1 MPRSIK
7 KSPPAPSCFAFFLAF
22 SRLSPLFEFC
32 CASAS
37 AKEFKTD
44 FLARLCRA
52 NSSLPKWL
60 LWAVRV
66 GIIITGIGQG
76 VELELSGHGWDWT
89 RQWFDSKK
97 RFHSKIFYSLGP
109 SQNENFCA
117 FSLCILLPYSL
128 RPAIFFQT
136 FQQLFI
142 PWTQPDDLLR
152 LLRIEYHILIYSGSW
167 LGDSPPSPVVGG
179 VAKLFNSCPYKI
191 IYECRTVN
199 SVCVV
204 CVFNICKRI
213 RKVYQSAKLLSEK
226 FVRQMLT
233 RQRKAKARYL
243 KCLHTPPNPS

>member
-7 KSPPAPSCFAFFLAF
+7 KSPPAPSCLSSGFAFSLAF
-22 SRLSPLFEFC
+22 YRLSPLFEFC
-32 CASAS
+32 CASVS

-66 GIIITGIGQG
+66 GIIITGIGMG
-76 VELELSGHGWDWT
+76 VQARIVGSRLGLDKTVIWLKK
-89 RQWFDSKK
+89 KK

-109 SQNENFCA
+109 SQNENFCS

-136 FQQLFI
+136 FPQLFI

-152 LLRIEYHILIYSGSW
+152 LLRIEYHILIYSSSR
-167 LGDSPPSPVVGG
+167 LGDSPPPSPVVGG
-179 VAKLFNSCPYKI
+179 IAKLFNSCPYKI

-199 SVCVV
+199 SVCVCVWEV
-204 CVFNICKRI
+204 CVC
-213 RKVYQSAKLLSEK
+213 V
-226 FVRQMLT
+226 
-233 RQRKAKARYL
+233 
-243 KCLHTPPNPS
+243 